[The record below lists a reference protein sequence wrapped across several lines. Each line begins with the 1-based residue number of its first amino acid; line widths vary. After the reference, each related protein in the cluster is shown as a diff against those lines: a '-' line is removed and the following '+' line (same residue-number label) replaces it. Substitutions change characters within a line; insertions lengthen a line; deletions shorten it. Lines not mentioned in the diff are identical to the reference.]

1 MKENKITNEQ
11 AVRLAVSYAE
21 YARIRVCELDTPMDI
36 RLAIMACRG
45 LRDVQEETGVEVV
58 GLNRDGDPT
67 LPKMITKLQRM
78 LEVDELVLNI
88 VSRRK

>member
-1 MKENKITNEQ
+1 
-11 AVRLAVSYAE
+11 
-21 YARIRVCELDTPMDI
+21 MDI